1 MLSHL
6 SIQNVALIDNLVIEF
21 CEGFNVLTGETGA
34 GKSIIVDAIGLMLG
48 ERADRDLIQTGKD
61 HAQVEGLFCLKH
73 PEKVAPVLEQ
83 YGIPMEDDG
92 TLVLMRQL
100 SRSGRNVCRVNG
112 QMVTLSILKEIGQY
126 LVDIHGQHQH
136 QSLLNPDYHIEIL
149 DRLGGDAVAVLKQ
162 RVGYLYSQWRAIRH
176 EIEELIKLE
185 RDGERMKDLL
195 NYQINEIAAA
205 NLKTG
210 EDTELLNERSLLQ
223 NAEKI
228 MGVVHHAYDAL
239 YSGSVTGTSVI
250 DQLAIIRDRFA
261 QIAQYNEDF
270 ARIAQDMENIY
281 YQLEDVI
288 DRIRNYR
295 DGFDYDP
302 GRLDEIEARLAL
314 INSLKRKYGSTIE
327 EILELKE
334 KLEQQLLTIESGQE
348 KLEELK
354 LQEHQVFS
362 NLIEVCLQLS
372 RKRRE
377 VAKAFEGQLVSQLKE
392 LGMERTRF
400 AVDISS
406 PDVSGT
412 DEDRLKTSVL
422 SRITPQGF
430 DSVEFL
436 ISPNPGEPLKPLAK
450 IISGGEMSRVMLAF
464 KTVLAEKDDIPTL
477 IFDEIDTGISGRI
490 GSVVAEKING
500 LSRSHQVICI
510 THLPQIAV
518 MADKHYRIEKKVY
531 DGRTVTQVHLLD
543 DQERQMEI
551 AKLIGGAE
559 VSHIGLKHAQELID
573 TARKV
578 KGAISG

>member
-6 SIQNVALIDNLVIEF
+6 SIQNVALIDNLIIEF
-21 CEGFNVLTGETGA
+21 CDGFNVLTGETGA

-48 ERADRDLIQTGKD
+48 ERADRELIQTGKD

-73 PEKVAPVLEQ
+73 PEKVAPILEQ
-83 YGIPMEDDG
+83 YGIPIEDDG
-92 TLVLMRQL
+92 TLLLMRQL
-100 SRSGRNVCRVNG
+100 SRSGRNVCRING

-149 DRLGGDAVAVLKQ
+149 DRLGGDVIALLKQ
-162 RVGYLYSQWRAIRH
+162 QVGQLYSQWKAVRR
-176 EIEELIKLE
+176 EMEDLINLE

-195 NYQINEIAAA
+195 SYQINEIAAA
-205 NLKTG
+205 NLKVG

-228 MGVVHHAYDAL
+228 MSVVHEAYDVL
-239 YSGSVTGTSVI
+239 YTGSTTGAAVF
-250 DQLAIIRDRFA
+250 DQLASVRDRFA
-261 QIAQYNEDF
+261 QIAQFNEVF
-270 ARIAQDMENIY
+270 AHIAQDIENIY
-281 YQLEDVI
+281 YQLEDII

-295 DGFDYDP
+295 DSFDYDP
-302 GRLDEIEARLAL
+302 DRLDEIESRLSL
-314 INSLKRKYGSTIE
+314 IHSLKRKYGSTIE
-327 EILELKE
+327 EILALKE
-334 KLEQQLLTIESGQE
+334 KLKQQLLTIESSQE
-348 KLEELK
+348 KLEQLK
-354 LQEHQVFS
+354 LQEHKIYG
-362 NLIEVCLQLS
+362 NLVKVCAELS

-377 VAKAFEGQLVSQLKE
+377 VAKVFEQQLVSQLKE
-392 LGMERTRF
+392 LGMEKTRF
-400 AVDISS
+400 KVDISS
-406 PDVSGT
+406 PDVGSI
-412 DEDRLKTSVL
+412 DEGQLGASVSNYITS
-422 SRITPQGF
+422 QGF
-430 DSVEFL
+430 DRVEFL

-490 GSVVAEKING
+490 ASVVAEKINE

-518 MADKHYRIEKKVY
+518 MADKHYRIEKKVC
-531 DGRTVTQVHLLD
+531 DGRTVTHVHLLD

-559 VSHIGLKHAQELID
+559 VSQIGLEHAQELID
-573 TARKV
+573 AARKV
-578 KGAISG
+578 KQAIN